1 MGKGRGG
8 IGHQGRLVAAL
19 LASMAAGAT
28 WMWPARIGLRSCL
41 REGLCLQDHLKVSGG
56 PEGLPA
62 ATIRKLK

>member
-19 LASMAAGAT
+19 LAGIAAGAA
-28 WMWPARIGLRSCL
+28 WMRPARIGLRSCL
-41 REGLCLQDHLKVSGG
+41 REGRCLQDHLKVLGG

-62 ATIRKLK
+62 ATIRRLK